1 MLLGKI
7 KTVVE
12 TVLTIFDEVPA
23 LFGGFLDFLAAIFP
37 FLPPEITTILTFGVI
52 AITFIGILKAVRR

>member
-1 MLLGKI
+1 MLLLISKR
-7 KTVVE
+7 VMLMVRS
-12 TVLTIFDEVPA
+12 A